1 MKNTNGFLVIS
12 AVHLSLKNY
21 NRKWI
26 KVEKAYN
33 HLKMTRTFKRN
44 TTYPPQLSRASHPG
58 DLCKNLTAQTGGATN
73 LLKT

>member
-1 MKNTNGFLVIS
+1 MDFLVIS

-33 HLKMTRTFKRN
+33 HLKN
-44 TTYPPQLSRASHPG
+44 
-58 DLCKNLTAQTGGATN
+58 DKNF
-73 LLKT
+73 